1 MANYYGLGVKAT
13 IMSNI
18 AALIKPGIAGV
29 VFVDYQ
35 RAYDTGVGPEKMPG
49 AFINDVVEEKEKI
62 LSNIFKNKVQI
73 GIVGWTR
80 AGTVGGVDENLWA
93 KMNTF
98 AQAIIA
104 KIDAD
109 PSIGNQAYSATASR
123 ITTDSGARFPVGV
136 FVIIIEVIY
145 FTAT

>member
-1 MANYYGLGVKAT
+1 MANYYGFGVKAT
-13 IMSNI
+13 IIANI

-35 RAYDTGVGPEKMPG
+35 RAYDTGIGPEKMPG
-49 AFINDVVEEKEKI
+49 AFVNDVVEEKEKI
-62 LSNIFKNKVQI
+62 LSNVFKNKVQI
-73 GIVGWTR
+73 GVVVWTR
-80 AGTVGGVDENLWA
+80 AEAAENLWT

-109 PSIGNQAYSATASR
+109 PSIGNQAYSATCSR
-123 ITTDSGARFPVGV
+123 ITTDSGARHPVGV

-145 FTAT
+145 FSAT